1 MPVKFKQSQTVRARG
16 SNKSTTTH
24 YWMKGQ
30 LIEVLEKELEA
41 CKDTDLEG
49 RVTTKKGKGKLKQ
62 KILNELVRRETKP
75 YKTLFKVV

>member
-1 MPVKFKQSQTVRARG
+1 MPVKFKPSQSVRARG
-16 SNKSTTTH
+16 ATKTTTTH
-24 YWMKGQ
+24 HWMKGQ
-30 LIEVLEKELEA
+30 KVEVLEKELEA